1 MEEKKEFR
9 KPRSLFFPLLLVAA
23 GVFLLLVNLG
33 TIQSSAWDIISD
45 WWPLIFVI
53 GGLDGLYRRDGL
65 VVPLVSLGLGTV
77 LILGNLGYLKWDGLD
92 LLWRLWPILLVAWG
106 LDVAFGQQ
114 KSFWSTLGRI
124 TLGLLLIGGIIWLAI
139 ASPFNNALRSESVSQ
154 SLDDALRSD
163 IRFSTGVGEFTLT
176 GNAAED
182 DLLSGTVNMPE
193 SLTLSPTYTEPVD
206 GASSYSLQSAGVVV
220 LPVNSEE
227 SPWNF
232 KINSYIPIDL
242 STEMAVGN
250 MVLDLTDTEVE
261 SVDSQLAVGQ
271 MYITFPA
278 GLDVEGNI
286 ETAVGE
292 TLLRFPKGTN
302 VVIHFSGGLS
312 SVSLPEGFSRDGD
325 EISSDF
331 AGDYTIEL
339 SVDLAVGSLD
349 IEWYE

>member
-1 MEEKKEFR
+1 MEEKREFR

-23 GVFLLLVNLG
+23 GIFLLLVNLG
-33 TIQSSAWDIISD
+33 TIESSAWDIISN

-53 GGLDGLYRRDGL
+53 GGLDGLYRRDGW
-65 VVPLVSLGLGTV
+65 VGPLVSLGLGTV

-92 LLWRLWPILLVAWG
+92 LLWRLWPVLLVAWG
-106 LDVAFGQQ
+106 LDVAFGHQ
-114 KSFWSTLGRI
+114 KTFWSTLGRI

-139 ASPFNNALRSESVSQ
+139 ASPFNNAMRSESVSQ
-154 SLDDALRSD
+154 SLDAALRSD

-182 DLLSGTVNMPE
+182 ELLSGTVNMPE

-242 STEMAVGN
+242 NTEMAVGN
-250 MVLDLTDTEVE
+250 MVLDLTDTAVE

-278 GLDVEGNI
+278 GLDVEGDI

-292 TLLRFPKGTN
+292 TVLRFQKGTN
-302 VVIHFSGGLS
+302 VVIHYSGGLS
-312 SVSLPEGFSRDGD
+312 SVSLAEGFSRDGD

-331 AGDYTIEL
+331 AGDNTIEL
-339 SVDLAVGSLD
+339 RVDLAVGRLD